1 MVKIC
6 KRCEIEK
13 SLDDFY
19 KHSGMSDGHLNICK
33 TCKKTE
39 TKEREKQLRKNPEWV
54 EKEKKRGREKYH
66 KLYSTIN
73 HPLDED
79 YNRIWMTDEERA
91 LKRKKVNEN
100 YIKNYPEKRKAKNS
114 SQRISCPKGFHR
126 HHWSYNEEHW
136 KDVIILESKE
146 HSDLHRFI
154 EYDKS
159 FYYRTAINIGK
170 FKRGDLLDTREK
182 HLEFLEIIK
191 QTLL

>member
-19 KHSGMSDGHLNICK
+19 KHSEMSDGHLNICK
-33 TCKKTE
+33 TCKRTE
-39 TKEREKQLRKNPEWV
+39 AKEREKQLRKNPERV
-54 EKEKKRGREKYH
+54 EKERKRGREKYH
-66 KLYSTIN
+66 RLYSTIN

-91 LKRKKVNEN
+91 LKRKNYMEN
-100 YIKNYPEKRKAKNS
+100 YRKNYPEKYKAKIS
-114 SQRISCPKGFHR
+114 SQRISCLKGFHK

-136 KDVIILESKE
+136 KDVIILSPKE

-154 EYDKS
+154 DYDES
-159 FYYRTAINIGK
+159 FYYRTVIRIGK
-170 FKRGDLLDTREK
+170 FKKGELLDTREK
-182 HLEFLEIIK
+182 HLDFLETIK
-191 QTLL
+191 QILL

>member
-1 MVKIC
+1 MIKIC
-6 KRCEIEK
+6 LRCNSSK
-13 SLDDFY
+13 NVDDFY
-19 KHSGMSDGHLNICK
+19 KHPQMSDGYLNICK
-33 TCKKTE
+33 TCKRTE
-39 TKEREKQLRKNPEWV
+39 AKEREERLRKNPEWV
-54 EKEKKRGREKYH
+54 EKERERGREKYNRLNYKNIKPSYENKKKH
-66 KLYSTIN
+66 MIN
-73 HPLDED
+73 
-79 YNRIWMTDEERA
+79 YR
-91 LKRKKVNEN
+91 
-100 YIKNYPEKRKAKNS
+100 KNYPEKRKAKNS

-154 EYDKS
+154 EYDES

>member
-6 KRCEIEK
+6 LRCNSSK
-13 SLDDFY
+13 NVDDFY
-19 KHSGMSDGHLNICK
+19 KHPQMSDGHLNICK
-33 TCKKTE
+33 TCKRTE
-39 TKEREKQLRKNPEWV
+39 VKEREERLRKNPEWV
-54 EKEKKRGREKYH
+54 EKERKRGREKYR

-73 HPLDED
+73 HPLD
-79 YNRIWMTDEERA
+79 DEERA

-100 YIKNYPEKRKAKNS
+100 NRKNYSEKRKARYS

-154 EYDKS
+154 EYDES